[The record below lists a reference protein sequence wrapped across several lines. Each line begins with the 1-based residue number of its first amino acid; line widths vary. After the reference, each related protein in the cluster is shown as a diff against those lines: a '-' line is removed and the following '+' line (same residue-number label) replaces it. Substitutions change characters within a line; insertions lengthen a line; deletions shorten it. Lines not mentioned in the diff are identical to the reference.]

1 MRFPALRAV
10 AAPYPRGM
18 LMSPDAPTLTTMT
31 LLTGSDGRTRCG
43 WVGSSPEYVK
53 YHDDEWGVPLH
64 GDRSIWQKITLE
76 AFQSGLSWLTILKRR
91 EGFRSAFAG
100 FDPEVVAAYGEADFD
115 RLMNDVG
122 IIRNRLKIQATI
134 DNAKALVA
142 LQAAEGDGAL
152 DALVW
157 SFAPEPRPEADR
169 PREYTDLDASTPE
182 SKALSKALKAKG
194 FRFTGPT
201 TMYALMQSGGLVDDH
216 LRGCFRAAS

>member
-1 MRFPALRAV
+1 
-10 AAPYPRGM
+10 M

-43 WVGSSPEYVK
+43 WVGSSPEYVR

-64 GDRSIWQKITLE
+64 GDRAIWEKITLE

-100 FDPEVVAAYGEADFD
+100 FDPEVVAGYGNADFD
-115 RLMNDVG
+115 RLMDDVG

-157 SFAPEPRPEADR
+157 GFAPEARPEADR